1 MTAPEQ
7 KYPIIRADMQM
18 RKGKESNIT
27 STTKQKTCKMKG
39 RNELRIF
46 ETRRIKLQLLPS
58 YYNEYN
64 NLNSPTKRHR
74 EST

>member
-18 RKGKESNIT
+18 RKGKESNFT

-46 ETRRIKLQLLPS
+46 ETRRIKL
-58 YYNEYN
+58 
-64 NLNSPTKRHR
+64 
-74 EST
+74 